1 MPPLYGGSEIIPI
14 TDGLPLGD
22 LPIEVQPF
30 TEQVPP
36 SWTYGTQTF
45 TGTEAIEAAQAQL
58 RLSELYQGGGGAGF
72 DYDFDFGSTPDF
84 LETLAQSYVDF
95 YEGDTTTAALLTDPV
110 GTVTGGTVGLVTD
123 VIGTDVI
130 TGSISAAGGAV
141 ADILDPI
148 TEPLGETAGK
158 LLVPVAILGGAY
170 LLLK

>member
-1 MPPLYGGSEIIPI
+1 MPPLCGGSEIIPQAA
-14 TDGLPLGD
+14 LGD
-22 LPIEVQPF
+22 IPIVVQPF

-95 YEGDTTTAALLTDPV
+95 YEGDTTTAALLTDPI
-110 GTVTGGTVGLVTD
+110 GTVAGGTADIITD

-130 TGSISAAGGAV
+130 TGSISAI
-141 ADILDPI
+141 ADPLSTILDPI
-148 TEPLGETAGK
+148 TEPLGESAGK

-170 LLLK
+170 LLLR

>member
-1 MPPLYGGSEIIPI
+1 MPPLYGGSEIIPQAA
-14 TDGLPLGD
+14 LGD
-22 LPIEVQPF
+22 IPIVVQPF

-72 DYDFDFGSTPDF
+72 DYDFDFGSTPSVW
-84 LETLAQSYVDF
+84 ETGAKKYTEWYQESTPTERIVDV
-95 YEGDTTTAALLTDPV
+95 V
-110 GTVTGGTVGLVTD
+110 GGGTADIITD

-148 TEPLGETAGK
+148 TEPLGESAGK

>member
-45 TGTEAIEAAQAQL
+45 TGTEAIEAAQAKF
-58 RLSELYQGGGGAGF
+58 RLSQLYQYGGGAGF
-72 DYDFDFGSTPDF
+72 DIDYDFGSTPSVW
-84 LETLAQSYVDF
+84 ETGAKQYAEWYQESTPTERIIDV
-95 YEGDTTTAALLTDPV
+95 V
-110 GTVTGGTVGLVTD
+110 GGGTADIITD

-130 TGSISAAGGAV
+130 TGSITAAGGAV

-148 TEPLGETAGK
+148 TDPLGESAGK

-170 LLLK
+170 LLLR

>member
-84 LETLAQSYVDF
+84 LETLAQSYVGWYQESTPTERIVDV
-95 YEGDTTTAALLTDPV
+95 V
-110 GTVTGGTVGLVTD
+110 GGGTADIITD

-148 TEPLGETAGK
+148 TEPLGESAGK